1 MHRVFAF
8 FTVLFCYIG
17 LFLIFLSLAHF
28 YDVNGP
34 TAKNGVINLD
44 HWNFEKSGNVR
55 LNGMWQFYP
64 NQLLTPRAI
73 HSGQGKNPLMVN
85 VPENTRNPISKTSSE
100 TQAGTYR
107 LLIHSERGGQIF
119 GLRTI
124 VIYSSNRA
132 YMNGHL
138 IGQSGKPSLGS
149 DQQASLRPYVTYFPL
164 KKGENEL
171 VIQASRAEGS
181 SGQGITKPIVLGT
194 QEKMARSHDFAL
206 FNDML
211 MIVAFFFT
219 SLYFFGYYFQRRK
232 DIHLLFFSIFCLFFA
247 VVISWISQSR
257 VIYLFIPSLSLSDL
271 TIIECTTTIGIG
283 ISVLLYLYY
292 AYPKLVS
299 KKILIFG
306 AALSLFTLILDFLPF
321 DFLSSYLAYYLHSF
335 LAVFILAYAS
345 YIFVLAII
353 QRMEGSIYLTI
364 GTFSMSTF
372 VIITTISAYNSKNS
386 FSVYSIFSLI
396 FLLMLSLMMS
406 KRFSN
411 AFARSETLA
420 EELIKNDKLKD
431 EFIAKTSHEFRT
443 PLNGIINTAQTLL
456 AGKRDRKISEEA
468 DKIQMIT
475 RIGYR
480 LSALV
485 NDILDMEKIKQG
497 SLTLNLIPLEVATT
511 AKTEL
516 AFYKLLAEKKGLTIV
531 NEIPSNLPLVYADEN
546 RFRQILNNLVE
557 NAVNYTQSGQITLR
571 AWRKGRA
578 VEVTV
583 SDTGIGIPSSEYERI
598 FNSFERSDELNQSEG
613 AGLGLSIVK
622 QLVELQQGTI
632 WFDSVVGIGTTF
644 HFTIPVFDRH
654 QTIKPGAAV
663 RLVPTQLNLNA
674 TSDSAVPI
682 LVTPYHSR
690 SVHAP
695 TILIVDDNLENL
707 KILID
712 MLENIPYNVVAV
724 KNGME
729 ALTSVSHAKPDL
741 VILDLMMPGMSG
753 FDVCRKIRE
762 QYSLID
768 LPVLMLTAA
777 IINDDKHYAF
787 RAGANDILQKPYNF
801 SEFSARIRGLILM
814 KQVANQ
820 ATNMEVAFLQS
831 QIRPHFLYNVLNS
844 IIALSYEDI
853 EKSREMTAQFAAY
866 LRGSFDFQN
875 TSAMSTFKK
884 ELALVESYLKIEKMR
899 FQDRIQIRMAIDE
912 TIDFPLPPLM
922 IQPLVENAVQHGIGK
937 RKTGGRITLSV
948 AQHDHEYEISVTDDG
963 VGMNED
969 EIKSILSQNHGRS
982 VGLKNI
988 NERLKHYFGS
998 KLMIQSAVGH
1008 GTNVSYTISVNQSSE
1023 ESSN

>member
-17 LFLIFLSLAHF
+17 LFLIFLSWTHF
-28 YDVNGP
+28 YDIGGP
-34 TAKNGVINLD
+34 TAKNGVINLT

-55 LNGMWQFYP
+55 LNGTWQFYP
-64 NQLLTPRAI
+64 DQLLTPKSI
-73 HSGQGKNPLMVN
+73 HSGQGKNPVMVN
-85 VPENTRNPISKTSSE
+85 VPENLRNPLVQNSSKA
-100 TQAGTYR
+100 QAGTYR
-107 LLIHSERGGQIF
+107 LLIRSERGGQVF

-138 IGQSGKPSLGS
+138 IGQSGKPSLGRA
-149 DQQASLRPYVTYFPL
+149 QQASLRPYITYFPL
-164 KKGENEL
+164 KKGTNEL
-171 VIQASRAEGS
+171 VIQASRTEGS
-181 SGQGITKPIVLGT
+181 SGRGIAKPIVLGP
-194 QEKMARSHDFAL
+194 QEKMSRSHDFAL

-211 MIVAFFFT
+211 MIVAFFFM

-247 VVISWISQSR
+247 VIISWISQSR
-257 VIYLFIPSLSLSDL
+257 IIYLLIPNLSASALAAIESIS
-271 TIIECTTTIGIG
+271 TIIIGAA
-283 ISVLLYLYY
+283 VLLYLYY

-306 AALSLFTLILDFLPF
+306 ISVLLFTLILDFLPF
-321 DFLSSYLAYYLHSF
+321 DFLSYTTYFLHSLF
-335 LAVFILAYAS
+335 AVVILAYAS

-353 QRMEGSIYLTI
+353 QRMEGSIYLMI
-364 GTFSMSTF
+364 GTFSMSAF
-372 VIITTISAYNSKNS
+372 VIITTISSYSSKNY

-411 AFARSETLA
+411 AFERSESLA
-420 EELIKNDKLKD
+420 KELIQNDKIKD

-456 AGKRDRKISEEA
+456 AGKRDRPISEEA

-480 LSALV
+480 LSDLV

-497 SLTLNLIPLEVATT
+497 SLTLSLIPLDVATT
-511 AKTEL
+511 VKTEL
-516 AFYKLLAEKKGLTIV
+516 AFYKLLAEKKGLAIV
-531 NEIPSNLPLVYADEN
+531 NEIPSELPLIYADEN
-546 RFRQILNNLVE
+546 RFRQILNNLMD
-557 NAVNYTQSGQITLR
+557 NAVNYTQSGQITLSACQKDR
-571 AWRKGRA
+571 AI
-578 VEVTV
+578 EITV
-583 SDTGIGIPSSEYERI
+583 SDTGIGIPVSEYKRV
-598 FNSFERSDELNQSEG
+598 FQAFERSNELNQSEG

-622 QLVELQQGTI
+622 QLVELQNGTI
-632 WFDSVVGIGTTF
+632 GFESKVGVGTSF
-644 HFTIPVFDRH
+644 HFTIPIFEQN
-654 QTIKPGAAV
+654 QTLEPGAAV
-663 RLVPTQLNLNA
+663 RLPIAQKKSNSA
-674 TSDSAVPI
+674 DDSFASL
-682 LVTPYHSR
+682 LVTPYRSR
-690 SVHAP
+690 PVNAP

-707 KILID
+707 RIVID

-724 KNGME
+724 KNGIE
-729 ALTSVSHAKPDL
+729 ALASVSHDKLDL

-753 FDVCRKIRE
+753 FDVCRKIRQ
-762 QYSLID
+762 QYSLIE

-777 IINDDKHYAF
+777 IINDDKHFAF
-787 RAGANDILQKPYNF
+787 QAGANDILQKPYNF

-844 IIALSYEDI
+844 MIALSYEDI

-884 ELALVESYLKIEKMR
+884 ELALVNSYLSIEKMR
-899 FQDRIQIRMAIDE
+899 FQDRIKVSMDVAE
-912 TIDFPLPPLM
+912 NIDFPLPPLM
-922 IQPLVENAVQHGIGK
+922 IQPLVENAVQHGINK
-937 RKTGGRITLSV
+937 RKTGGQITLSV
-948 AQHDHEYEISVTDDG
+948 KQKDNSYVVTVTDNG
-963 VGMNED
+963 VGMTED
-969 EIKSILSQNHGRS
+969 QVKRVQSKNNDRS

-988 NERLKHYFGS
+988 NERLKHYFGTQLTIKS
-998 KLMIQSAVGH
+998 VLGK
-1008 GTNVSYTISVNQSSE
+1008 GTSVSYKITVTASPQELGN
-1023 ESSN
+1023 

>member
-1 MHRVFAF
+1 MHRVFAL
-8 FTVLFCYIG
+8 FTVLLCYIG
-17 LFLIFLSLAHF
+17 LFLILLSWAHF
-28 YDVNGP
+28 YDVHGP
-34 TAKNGVINLD
+34 MAKNGVINLN
-44 HWNFEKSGNVR
+44 HWNFEKNGNVQ
-55 LNGMWQFYP
+55 LNGTWRFYP
-64 NQLLTPRAI
+64 NQLLTPKAI
-73 HSGQGKNPLMVN
+73 HAGHGKHSLMVS
-85 VPENTRNPISKTSSE
+85 VPDNMRNPISKNSSE
-100 TQAGTYR
+100 AQAGTYR
-107 LLIHSERGGQIF
+107 LLIHSERGGQMF

-124 VIYSSNRA
+124 VIYSSNRT

-138 IGQSGKPSLGS
+138 IGQSGKPALGNV
-149 DQQASLRPYVTYFPL
+149 QQASLRPYVTYFPL
-164 KKGENEL
+164 KKGINEL
-171 VIQASRAEGS
+171 VIQTARMEGS
-181 SGQGITKPIVLGT
+181 SGRGITKPIVLGT
-194 QEKMARSHDFAL
+194 QERMGRSHDFAL

-211 MIVAFFFT
+211 MIVAFFFM
-219 SLYFFGYYFQRRK
+219 SLYFLGYYSQRRK
-232 DIHLLFFSIFCLFFA
+232 DIHLLFFSILCLFFA
-247 VVISWISQSR
+247 VIISWIGQSR
-257 VIYLFIPSLSLSDL
+257 IIYLLIPNLSLSAL
-271 TIIECTTTIGIG
+271 AAIESVSTIGIG
-283 ISVLLYLYY
+283 ISTFLYLYC

-306 AALSLFTLILDFLPF
+306 TASALVTLILDFLPF
-321 DFLSSYLAYYLHSF
+321 DFLSYVTYFLHSI
-335 LAVFILAYAS
+335 LAVSMLAYAS

-364 GTFSMSTF
+364 GIFSMSIF
-372 VIITTISAYNSKNS
+372 VISIIINSYSSKNP

-411 AFARSETLA
+411 AFERSESLA
-420 EELIKNDKLKD
+420 KELIRNDKLKD

-497 SLTLNLIPLEVATT
+497 SLTLSLIPLDVFTT
-511 AKTEL
+511 VKTEL
-516 AFYKLLAEKKGLTIV
+516 VFYKLLAEKKGLAIV
-531 NEIPSNLPLVYADEN
+531 NEIPSDLPLIYADEN
-546 RFRQILNNLVE
+546 RFRQILNNLMD
-557 NAVNYTQSGQITLR
+557 NAVNYTQSGQITLS
-571 AWRKGRA
+571 AWQKGQA
-578 VEVTV
+578 IEIAV
-583 SDTGIGIPSSEYERI
+583 SDTGIGIPASEYTRV
-598 FNSFERSDELNQSEG
+598 FQAFERSNELNQSEG

-622 QLVELQQGTI
+622 QLAELQNGTI
-632 WFDSVVGIGTTF
+632 WFDSKVGTGTTF
-644 HFTIPVFDRH
+644 HVTIPIFERN
-654 QTIKPGAAV
+654 QALEPGAAV
-663 RLVPTQLNLNA
+663 RLPIAQSKTNSVDDSSVPL
-674 TSDSAVPI
+674 
-682 LVTPYHSR
+682 LVTPYRSR
-690 SVHAP
+690 KVNAP

-707 KILID
+707 RIVID

-724 KNGME
+724 KNGVE
-729 ALTSVSHAKPDL
+729 ALASVSHVKPDL

-753 FDVCRKIRE
+753 FDVCRKIRQ
-762 QYSLID
+762 QYSLIE

-777 IINDDKHYAF
+777 IINDDKHFAF

-884 ELALVESYLKIEKMR
+884 ELSLVNSYLTIEKMR
-899 FQDRIQIRMAIDE
+899 FQDRIRISMDVAKN
-912 TIDFPLPPLM
+912 IDFPLPPLM
-922 IQPLVENAVQHGIGK
+922 IQPLVENAVQHGINK

-948 AQHDHEYEISVTDDG
+948 KQIENAYEIMVTDNG
-963 VGMNED
+963 VGMTED
-969 EIKSILSQNHGRS
+969 QVKTIQSKNHGQS

-988 NERLKHYFGS
+988 NERLKHYFGTQ
-998 KLMIQSAVGH
+998 LTIRSALGK
-1008 GTNVSYTISVNQSSE
+1008 GTSVSYKITVTTSPRE
-1023 ESSN
+1023 LDD

>member
-1 MHRVFAF
+1 MHRTSAF
-8 FTVLFCYIG
+8 ITVLLSYIG
-17 LFLIFLSLAHF
+17 LFLIFLSWTHF
-28 YDVNGP
+28 YDVSGP
-34 TAKNGVINLD
+34 TAKNGVIDLS
-44 HWNFEKSGNVR
+44 HWNFEKNGNVR
-55 LNGMWQFYP
+55 LNGTWQFYP
-64 NQLLTPRAI
+64 NQLLTPKTLHDEQAR
-73 HSGQGKNPLMVN
+73 HSMMVPVPDNSRNSIAKNSA
-85 VPENTRNPISKTSSE
+85 EA
-100 TQAGTYR
+100 QAGTYR
-107 LLIHSERGGQIF
+107 LIIRSERGGQIF

-124 VIYSSNRA
+124 VIYSSNRVF
-132 YMNGHL
+132 MNGQL

-149 DQQASLRPYVTYFPL
+149 PQQASLRPYVTYFPL
-164 KKGENEL
+164 RKGDNEL
-171 VIQASRAEGS
+171 MIQTSRAIGS
-181 SGQGITKPIVLGT
+181 SGQGITKPIILGT

-211 MIVAFFFT
+211 MIVAFFFM

-232 DIHLLFFSIFCLFFA
+232 DVHLLFFSIFCLFFA
-247 VVISWISQSR
+247 VVISWISQAR
-257 VIYLFIPSLSLSDL
+257 IIYLLIPNLSLSML
-271 TIIECTTTIGIG
+271 AAIEGISTIGIG

-292 AYPKLVS
+292 AYPRLVS
-299 KKILIFG
+299 RKILLLGI
-306 AALSLFTLILDFLPF
+306 ALSLLTLFLDTLPF
-321 DFLSSYLAYYLHSF
+321 DFLSYVTYYLHTF
-335 LAVFILAYAS
+335 LAVSILAYAS

-353 QRMEGSIYLTI
+353 QHMEGSVYLTI

-372 VIITTISAYNSKNS
+372 VIITTINSYSSKNF
-386 FSVYSIFSLI
+386 FSVYSVFSLI

-411 AFARSETLA
+411 AFERSETLA
-420 EELIKNDKLKD
+420 EELIQNDKLKD

-456 AGKRDRKISEEA
+456 AGKRDRKIGEEA

-497 SLTLNLIPLEVATT
+497 NLALNLIPLEVSTT

-516 AFYKLLAEKKGLTIV
+516 AFYKLLAEKKGLTII
-531 NEIPSNLPLVYADEN
+531 NEIPADLPLIYADEN

-557 NAVNYTQSGQITLR
+557 NAVNYTRHGQITLS
-571 AWRKGRA
+571 ACQKGRT
-578 VEVTV
+578 VEITV
-583 SDTGIGIPSSEYERI
+583 SDTGIGIPSSERNKI
-598 FNSFERSDELNQSEG
+598 FQSFVRSDELNQSEG

-622 QLVELQQGTI
+622 QLVELQKGTI
-632 WFDSVVGIGTTF
+632 WFDSEVGTGTAF
-644 HFTIPVFDRH
+644 HFTVPIFEQT
-654 QTIKPGAAV
+654 QTIQPGATV
-663 RLVPTQLNLNA
+663 RLPNA
-674 TSDSAVPI
+674 HWNSDSTDDPAVPP
-682 LVTPYHSR
+682 LVTPYR
-690 SVHAP
+690 SHLVDAP

-724 KNGME
+724 KNGIE
-729 ALTSVSHAKPDL
+729 ALTSVSQARPDL

-762 QYSLID
+762 QYSLIE

-801 SEFSARIRGLILM
+801 SEFSARVRGLILM

-820 ATNMEVAFLQS
+820 ATNMEIAFLQS

-884 ELALVESYLKIEKMR
+884 ELALVKSYLKIEKMR
-899 FQDRIQIRMAIDE
+899 FQDRIQISMDIDE
-912 TIDFPLPPLM
+912 TLNFPLPPLM

-937 RKTGGRITLSV
+937 RKAGGRIILSV
-948 AQHDHEYEISVTDDG
+948 TRHDHAYEISVKDDG
-963 VGMNED
+963 VGMNEE
-969 EIKSILSQNHGRS
+969 EIKNILSRNHGRS

-988 NERLKHYFGS
+988 NERLRHYFGS
-998 KLMIQSAVGH
+998 QLMIQSDVGR
-1008 GTNVSYTISVNQSSE
+1008 GTSVSYKIKVDQSSE
-1023 ESSN
+1023 DSND